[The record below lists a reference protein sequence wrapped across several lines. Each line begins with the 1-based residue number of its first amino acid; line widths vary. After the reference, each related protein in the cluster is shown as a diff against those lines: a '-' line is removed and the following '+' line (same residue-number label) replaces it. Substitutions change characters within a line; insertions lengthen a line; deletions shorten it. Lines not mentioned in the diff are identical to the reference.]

1 MSSVFKVMKPDCV
14 LGCSGKSVAKRSI
27 IPLNSALV
35 RLHLTVGK
43 LWFWC
48 TPVPDPEVNK
58 REQVQQRINGTF
70 RRLEHVVYQERLRVL
85 CLFSPEKVS

>member
-1 MSSVFKVMKPDCV
+1 MDHKLNMSSVFKVMKPDCV

-43 LWFWC
+43 LCFWC
-48 TPVPDPEVNK
+48 TPVPERGQQVGASPAEDQWDVQETGARGISGEVK
-58 REQVQQRINGTF
+58 SAVF
-70 RRLEHVVYQERLRVL
+70 V
-85 CLFSPEKVS
+85 